1 MKLSTFVNRLKRIG
15 IYIEMSVNYPW
26 VYLTRVDDHW
36 IKEKRDSDW
45 GFVLGYSKGG
55 GNIDMLDTKELFNI
69 IRKYSK
75 RYSREKKINKILE

>member
-1 MKLSTFVNRLKRIG
+1 MIIGLKR
-15 IYIEMSVNYPW
+15 
-26 VYLTRVDDHW
+26 
-36 IKEKRDSDW
+36 KEDSDW